1 MPSPPQPRRKRDKVR
16 EALAAIAAGLA
27 VGLMMTALAAGIAA
41 MFNLRVYFALNYYI
55 RTHRWFQSCGR
66 FLVLGMSWTLIGAL
80 IGTIDVASLVDRTPH
95 TCAAD
100 APMSM
105 VFWLFSKLQ
114 LRCVVVIA
122 LDGTAAGLLERVHL
136 MKLSVTHLERLAR
149 CGINQ

>member
-1 MPSPPQPRRKRDKVR
+1 M
-16 EALAAIAAGLA
+16 AAIAAGLA

-55 RTHRWFQSCGR
+55 RTHRWFQCCGR

-136 MKLSVTHLERLAR
+136 MQLSVTHLERLAR